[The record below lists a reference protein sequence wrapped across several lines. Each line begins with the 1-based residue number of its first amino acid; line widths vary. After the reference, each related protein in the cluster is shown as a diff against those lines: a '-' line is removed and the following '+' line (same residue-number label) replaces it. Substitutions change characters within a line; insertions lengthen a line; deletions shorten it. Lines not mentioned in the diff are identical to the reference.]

1 MCYLTPILGI
11 DRDEAAEATTRKE
24 TPKTS
29 GQDNGLIEANLGW
42 ILSYIKRRAVTLLL
56 KDN

>member
-11 DRDEAAEATTRKE
+11 DRDDAAEATTRKE

-29 GQDNGLIEANLGW
+29 GQDNRLIEVNLG
-42 ILSYIKRRAVTLLL
+42 
-56 KDN
+56 